1 MMNFKDMSLKGIE
14 FLIKANFAVALI
26 LLGVGA
32 ILSMT
37 NDVALFE
44 DNADL
49 DLYGP
54 LANNLRLILVYAAI
68 AEANVAAY
76 CMAKEKQNMFVGVG
90 LFYLV
95 MIGGFEFYGFTNQ
108 MEVEDS
114 YGEFFLYQGLS
125 HVLYGGFY
133 IISRRKKR
141 R

>member
-1 MMNFKDMSLKGIE
+1 MMNFKDISLKGIE

-76 CMAKEKQNMFVGVG
+76 CMAKEKQNMFLGVG

-114 YGEFFLYQGLS
+114 YGEFFFYQGIS